1 MAEPTQSFRDFEHAG
16 WEDPAVCAIYDAEL
30 SGITRQSVQALL
42 DAAGV
47 RRGTRVL
54 DVATGAGYVAAAAAE
69 RGAEACGLDF
79 SAVQIAMAR
88 QRYPGVQFELSD
100 ADALPFPAAS
110 FDAVVSAFGMP
121 HFPDPDAVVREAYR
135 VLTPG
140 GRLAFTVWD
149 TPDKVIGFGAI
160 YEAIRAHGTLDVGLP
175 VGPNF
180 FLFSDPAQGQRVL
193 LAAGFHS
200 PSIASIPQ
208 VWCVSA
214 PEHVFDATLQGSVR
228 AAATLRGQHPAAR
241 AAIKAAVCKTIS
253 GFRRGD
259 RYEVPMPAVLVV
271 GIKLIP

>member
-1 MAEPTQSFRDFEHAG
+1 MAEPTQAFRDFEHAG
-16 WEDPAVCAIYDAEL
+16 WEDPAVCATYDAQL
-30 SGITRQSVQALL
+30 SRITRQSIEALL

-54 DVATGAGYVAAAAAE
+54 DVATGAGYMAAAAEE
-69 RGAEACGLDF
+69 RGAEACGINF
-79 SAVQIAMAR
+79 SAAQITMAR
-88 QRYPGVQFELSD
+88 QRHPGVRFEPGD

-121 HFPDPDAVVREAYR
+121 HFADPEAVVREAYR

-160 YEAIRAHGTLDVGLP
+160 YEAVRAHGTLDVGLP

-180 FLFSDPAQGQRVL
+180 FLFSDPAQCTRVL
-193 LAAGFHS
+193 QAAGFHALS
-200 PSIASIPQ
+200 VASVPQ

-214 PEHVFDATLQGSVR
+214 PEQVFDATLQGSVR

-241 AAIKAAVCKTIS
+241 AAIRAAVCQMIR
-253 GFRRGD
+253 GFRRGH
-259 RYEVPMPAVLVV
+259 RYEVPMPAVLAA
-271 GIKLIP
+271 GIKPAP